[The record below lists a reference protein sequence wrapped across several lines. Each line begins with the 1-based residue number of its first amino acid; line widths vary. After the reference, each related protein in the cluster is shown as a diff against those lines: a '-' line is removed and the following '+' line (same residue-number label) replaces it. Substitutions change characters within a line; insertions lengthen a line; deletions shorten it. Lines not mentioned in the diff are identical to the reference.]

1 MHYPDMLHRCEGG
14 PLVLKMREA
23 MAGRSI
29 GEAEVLAWSSSI
41 CRLLMPPQDLKP
53 SPGPARGDTVQIAV
67 LLEHEQRQTEKIEI
81 LILQDIG

>member
-1 MHYPDMLHRCEGG
+1 
-14 PLVLKMREA
+14 

-41 CRLLMPPQDLKP
+41 RRLFMPPQELKP
-53 SPGPARGDTVQIAV
+53 LPSPARGDTDQIAV
-67 LLEHEQRQTEKIEI
+67 LLEHEQRQTEKIEV